1 MALVICAQRQSVLDA
16 TGPVLVTGGPG
27 SGKTTIALAKAQR
40 VIEAGLATGQSVL
53 FLSFS
58 RAAVA
63 RVAEASK
70 AQLPRALRSDLSI
83 QTFHSFYWEILQSHG
98 YLLGAPRRLRL
109 LLPHDEAA
117 LRHPHEAAGHDWVD
131 ERERLFAK
139 EGLVA
144 FDLFSTKALALLR
157 SSTRLQALY
166 SRRHPLIVVDEAQD
180 TADDQWQCVRL
191 LATGSQLLC
200 LADLEQQIYDFRPG
214 VSSERVTH
222 IMEAL
227 HPLRVDLQGQ
237 NHRSPDSEIVAFAN
251 DVLLGTPRGAPYQG
265 VSRHSFRAEAAR
277 RDAAIRSAV
286 GIAIQNA
293 KAAAAP
299 NDIESLALL
308 ATWGRGVN
316 VISRALTGNGAD
328 IKTIPH
334 RVMIDEAS
342 VLLSSRM
349 IAFLLEPRPD
359 ESVALG
365 DLATALD
372 LAASVFRA
380 RGGNGNL
387 TQAQRLA
394 ASAVQSR
401 LGTRPR
407 GNGIAA
413 KLLDALAALR
423 VHAFSGDPKCD
434 WLDARQILRS
444 AGANPLESIAKDAEQ
459 LVAFQRGRRI
469 TNALVDLWQVQ
480 GTYRGAR
487 GALDAALAE
496 DQLLSGANDLHGIHV
511 MTVHKAKG
519 KEFDAVIVFD
529 DPNSSPLIF
538 AANDL
543 APFPRSRRLL
553 RVGITRAR
561 HHVLILTD
569 MYRPS
574 ELLANHRL

>member
-1 MALVICAQRQSVLDA
+1 LALVICPQRESVLDA
-16 TGPVLVTGGPG
+16 AGPVLVTGGPG

-40 VIEAGLATGQSVL
+40 VIAAGLPLGQTVL

-63 RVAEASK
+63 RVVEASK
-70 AQLPRALRSDLSI
+70 AQLPKALQSKLSI
-83 QTFHSFYWEILQSHG
+83 QTFHSFFWEILKGYG

-117 LRHPHEAAGHDWVD
+117 MRHQFESEGGNWET
-131 ERERLFAK
+131 ERERLFRE

-144 FDLFSTKALALLR
+144 FDLFSAKAYALLAASARLR
-157 SSTRLQALY
+157 SLFS
-166 SRRHPLIVVDEAQD
+166 SRHPMIVVDEAQD

-191 LATGSQLLC
+191 LSENTQLVC
-200 LADLEQQIYDFRPG
+200 LADLDQQIYDFRPG

-227 HPLRVDLQGQ
+227 QPLRVDLQGQ
-237 NHRSPDSEIVAFAN
+237 NHRSPNSEIVAFAN
-251 DVLLGTPRGAPYQG
+251 DMLLGTPRGAAYQG
-265 VSRHSFRAEAAR
+265 VSRLNFRANADR

-286 GIAIQNA
+286 GIAIQKA
-293 KAAAAP
+293 KAGAAP
-299 NDIESLALL
+299 NDIENLALL

-316 VISRALTGNGAD
+316 IISRALTGDGTN
-328 IKTIPH
+328 KSIPH

-349 IAFLLEPRPD
+349 VSFLLEPRPA
-359 ESVALG
+359 ESAELI
-365 DLATALD
+365 DLADALD
-372 LAASVFRA
+372 LAAAVFRA

-387 TQAQRLA
+387 SQAQRLA
-394 ASAVQSR
+394 LSATQSR
-401 LGTRPR
+401 AGIAPR
-407 GNGIAA
+407 ASGVAA
-413 KLLDALAALR
+413 KLLGALRTLR
-423 VHAFSGDPKCD
+423 VHNFSGEPKRD
-434 WLDARQILRS
+434 WIEARRILRE

-459 LVAFQRGRRI
+459 LVAFQRGQRI
-469 TNALVDLWQVQ
+469 ASSLTDLWQSQ
-480 GTYRGAR
+480 GNYRNAR
-487 GALDAALAE
+487 TALDAALAE
-496 DQLLSGANDLHGIHV
+496 DQLLSGGKDLHGIHV
-511 MTVHKAKG
+511 MTVHKSKG
-519 KEFDAVIVFD
+519 KEFDAVIIFD

-538 AANDL
+538 CPED
-543 APFPRSRRLL
+543 APHPRCRRLL

-574 ELLANHRL
+574 ELLTGHHL

>member
-1 MALVICAQRQSVLDA
+1 MALVICPQRESVLDA
-16 TGPVLVTGGPG
+16 AGPVLVTGGPG

-40 VIEAGLATGQSVL
+40 VIAAGLPLGQTVL

-63 RVAEASK
+63 RVVEASK
-70 AQLPRALRSDLSI
+70 AQLPKALQSKLSI
-83 QTFHSFYWEILQSHG
+83 QTFHSFFWEILKGYG

-117 LRHPHEAAGHDWVD
+117 MRHQFESEGGNWET
-131 ERERLFAK
+131 ERERLFRE

-144 FDLFSTKALALLR
+144 FDLFSAKAYALLAASARLR
-157 SSTRLQALY
+157 SLFS
-166 SRRHPLIVVDEAQD
+166 SRHPMIVVDEAQD

-191 LATGSQLLC
+191 LSENTQLVC
-200 LADLEQQIYDFRPG
+200 LADLDQQIYDFRPG

-227 HPLRVDLQGQ
+227 QPLRVDLQGQ
-237 NHRSPDSEIVAFAN
+237 NHRSPNSEIVAFAN
-251 DVLLGTPRGAPYQG
+251 DMLLGTPRGAAYQG
-265 VSRHSFRAEAAR
+265 VSRLNFRANADR

-286 GIAIQNA
+286 GIAIQKA
-293 KAAAAP
+293 KAGAAP
-299 NDIESLALL
+299 NDIENLALL

-316 VISRALTGNGAD
+316 IISRALTGDGTN
-328 IKTIPH
+328 KSIPH

-349 IAFLLEPRPD
+349 VSFLLEPRPA
-359 ESVALG
+359 ESAELI
-365 DLATALD
+365 DLADALD
-372 LAASVFRA
+372 LAAAVFRA

-387 TQAQRLA
+387 SQAQRLA
-394 ASAVQSR
+394 LSATQSR
-401 LGTRPR
+401 AGIAPR
-407 GNGIAA
+407 ASGVAA
-413 KLLDALAALR
+413 KLLGALRTLR
-423 VHAFSGDPKCD
+423 VHNFSGEPKRD
-434 WLDARQILRS
+434 WIEARRILRE

-459 LVAFQRGRRI
+459 LVAFQRGQRI
-469 TNALVDLWQVQ
+469 ASSLTDLWQSQ
-480 GTYRGAR
+480 GNYRNAR
-487 GALDAALAE
+487 TALDAALAE
-496 DQLLSGANDLHGIHV
+496 DQLLSGGKDLHGIHV
-511 MTVHKAKG
+511 MTVHKSKG
-519 KEFDAVIVFD
+519 KEFDAVIIFD

-538 AANDL
+538 CPED
-543 APFPRSRRLL
+543 APHPRCRRLL

-574 ELLANHRL
+574 ELLTGHHL

>member
-1 MALVICAQRQSVLDA
+1 MALVICPQRQSVLDA
-16 TGPVLVTGGPG
+16 AGPVLVTGGPG

-40 VIEAGLATGQSVL
+40 VIAVGLPPGQTVL

-63 RVAEASK
+63 RVVEASK
-70 AQLPRALRSDLSI
+70 TQLPKALQSKLSI
-83 QTFHSFYWEILQSHG
+83 QTFHSFFWEILKGYG

-117 LRHPHEAAGHDWVD
+117 MRHQFESEGGNWEM
-131 ERERLFAK
+131 ERERLFRE

-144 FDLFSTKALALLR
+144 FDLFSAKAYALLAASARLR
-157 SSTRLQALY
+157 SLFS
-166 SRRHPLIVVDEAQD
+166 SRHPMIVVDEAQD

-191 LATGSQLLC
+191 LSENTQLVC
-200 LADLEQQIYDFRPG
+200 LADLDQQIYDFRPG

-227 HPLRVDLQGQ
+227 QPLRVDLQGQ

-251 DVLLGTPRGAPYQG
+251 DMLLGTPRGAAYQG
-265 VSRHSFRAEAAR
+265 VSRLNFRANADR

-286 GIAIQNA
+286 GIAIQKA
-293 KAAAAP
+293 KVGAAP
-299 NDIESLALL
+299 NDIENLALL

-316 VISRALTGNGAD
+316 IISRALTGDVTN
-328 IKTIPH
+328 KSIPH

-349 IAFLLEPRPD
+349 VAFLLEPRPV
-359 ESVALG
+359 ESAELI
-365 DLATALD
+365 DLADALD
-372 LAASVFRA
+372 LAAAVFRA

-387 TQAQRLA
+387 SQAQRLA
-394 ASAVQSR
+394 VNATQSR
-401 LGTRPR
+401 AGIEPR
-407 GNGIAA
+407 ASGIAA
-413 KLLDALAALR
+413 KLLGALRTLR
-423 VHAFSGDPKCD
+423 VHNFSGEPKRD
-434 WLDARQILRS
+434 WIEARRILRE

-459 LVAFQRGRRI
+459 LVAFQRGQRI
-469 TNALVDLWQVQ
+469 ASSLTDLWQSQ
-480 GTYRGAR
+480 GNYRNAR
-487 GALDAALAE
+487 TALDGALAE
-496 DQLLSGANDLHGIHV
+496 DQLLSGGKDLHGIHV
-511 MTVHKAKG
+511 MTVHKSKG
-519 KEFDAVIVFD
+519 KEFDAVIIFD

-538 AANDL
+538 CPED
-543 APFPRSRRLL
+543 APHPRCRRLL

-574 ELLANHRL
+574 ELLTGHHL

>member
-1 MALVICAQRQSVLDA
+1 MALVICPQRQSVLDA
-16 TGPVLVTGGPG
+16 AGPVLVTGGPG

-40 VIEAGLATGQSVL
+40 VIAVGLPPGQTVL

-63 RVAEASK
+63 RVVEASK
-70 AQLPRALRSDLSI
+70 TQLPKALQSKLSI
-83 QTFHSFYWEILQSHG
+83 QTFHSFFWEILKGYG

-117 LRHPHEAAGHDWVD
+117 MRHQFESEGGNWEM
-131 ERERLFAK
+131 ERERLFRE

-144 FDLFSTKALALLR
+144 FDLFSAKAYALLAASARLR
-157 SSTRLQALY
+157 SLFS
-166 SRRHPLIVVDEAQD
+166 SRHPMIVVDEAQD

-191 LATGSQLLC
+191 LSENTQLVC
-200 LADLEQQIYDFRPG
+200 LADLDQQIYDFRPG

-227 HPLRVDLQGQ
+227 QPLRVDLQGQ

-251 DVLLGTPRGAPYQG
+251 DMLLGTPRGAAYQG
-265 VSRHSFRAEAAR
+265 VSRLNFRANADR

-286 GIAIQNA
+286 GIAIQKA
-293 KAAAAP
+293 KVGAAP
-299 NDIESLALL
+299 NDIENLALL

-316 VISRALTGNGAD
+316 IISRALTGDGTN
-328 IKTIPH
+328 KSIPH

-349 IAFLLEPRPD
+349 VAFLLEPRPV
-359 ESVALG
+359 ESAELI
-365 DLATALD
+365 DLADALD
-372 LAASVFRA
+372 LAAAVFRA

-387 TQAQRLA
+387 SQAQRLA
-394 ASAVQSR
+394 VNATQSR
-401 LGTRPR
+401 AGIEPR
-407 GNGIAA
+407 ASGVAA
-413 KLLDALAALR
+413 KLLGALRTLR
-423 VHAFSGDPKCD
+423 VHNFSGEPKRD
-434 WLDARQILRS
+434 WIEARRILRE

-459 LVAFQRGRRI
+459 LVAFQRGQRI
-469 TNALVDLWQVQ
+469 ASSLTDLWQSQ
-480 GTYRGAR
+480 GNYRNAR
-487 GALDAALAE
+487 TALDAALAE
-496 DQLLSGANDLHGIHV
+496 DQLLSGGKDLHGIHV
-511 MTVHKAKG
+511 MTVHKSKG
-519 KEFDAVIVFD
+519 KEFDAVIIFD

-538 AANDL
+538 CPED
-543 APFPRSRRLL
+543 APHPRCRRLL

-574 ELLANHRL
+574 ELLTGHHL

>member
-1 MALVICAQRQSVLDA
+1 MALVICPQRQSVLDA
-16 TGPVLVTGGPG
+16 AGPVLVTGGPG

-40 VIEAGLATGQSVL
+40 VIAVGLPPGQTVL

-63 RVAEASK
+63 RVVEASK
-70 AQLPRALRSDLSI
+70 TQLPKALQSKLSI
-83 QTFHSFYWEILQSHG
+83 QTFHSFFWEILKGYG

-117 LRHPHEAAGHDWVD
+117 MRHQFESEGGNWEM
-131 ERERLFAK
+131 ERERLFRE

-144 FDLFSTKALALLR
+144 FDLFSAKAYALLAASARLR
-157 SSTRLQALY
+157 SLFS
-166 SRRHPLIVVDEAQD
+166 SRHPMIVVDEAQD

-191 LATGSQLLC
+191 LSENTQLVC
-200 LADLEQQIYDFRPG
+200 LADLDQQIYDFRPG

-227 HPLRVDLQGQ
+227 QPLRVDLQGQ

-251 DVLLGTPRGAPYQG
+251 DMLLGTPRGAAYQG
-265 VSRHSFRAEAAR
+265 VSRLNFRANADR

-286 GIAIQNA
+286 GIAIQKA
-293 KAAAAP
+293 KAGAAP
-299 NDIESLALL
+299 NDIENLALL

-316 VISRALTGNGAD
+316 IISRALTGDVTN
-328 IKTIPH
+328 KSIPH

-349 IAFLLEPRPD
+349 VAFLLEPRPV
-359 ESVALG
+359 ESAELI
-365 DLATALD
+365 DLADALD
-372 LAASVFRA
+372 LAAAVFRA

-387 TQAQRLA
+387 SQAQRLA
-394 ASAVQSR
+394 VNATQSR
-401 LGTRPR
+401 AGIEPR
-407 GNGIAA
+407 ASGIAA
-413 KLLDALAALR
+413 KLLGALRTLR
-423 VHAFSGDPKCD
+423 VHNFSGEPKRD
-434 WLDARQILRS
+434 WIEARRILRE

-459 LVAFQRGRRI
+459 LVAFQRGQRI
-469 TNALVDLWQVQ
+469 ASSLTDLWQSQ
-480 GTYRGAR
+480 GNYRNAR
-487 GALDAALAE
+487 TALDAALAE
-496 DQLLSGANDLHGIHV
+496 DQLLSGGKDLHGIHV
-511 MTVHKAKG
+511 MTVHKSKG
-519 KEFDAVIVFD
+519 KEFDAVIIFD

-538 AANDL
+538 CPED
-543 APFPRSRRLL
+543 APHPRCRRLL

-574 ELLANHRL
+574 ELLTGHHL

>member
-1 MALVICAQRQSVLDA
+1 MALVICPQRQSVLDA
-16 TGPVLVTGGPG
+16 AGPVLVTGGPG

-40 VIEAGLATGQSVL
+40 VIAVGLPPGQTVL

-63 RVAEASK
+63 RVVEASK
-70 AQLPRALRSDLSI
+70 AQLPKALQSKLSI
-83 QTFHSFYWEILQSHG
+83 QTFHSFFWEILKGYG

-117 LRHPHEAAGHDWVD
+117 MRHQFESEGGNWEM
-131 ERERLFAK
+131 ERERLFRE

-144 FDLFSTKALALLR
+144 FDLFSAKAYALLAASARLR
-157 SSTRLQALY
+157 SLFS
-166 SRRHPLIVVDEAQD
+166 SRHPMIVVDEAQD

-191 LATGSQLLC
+191 LSENTQLVC
-200 LADLEQQIYDFRPG
+200 LADLDQQIYDFRPG

-227 HPLRVDLQGQ
+227 QPLRVDLQGQ

-251 DVLLGTPRGAPYQG
+251 DMLLGTPRGAAYQG
-265 VSRHSFRAEAAR
+265 VSRLNFRANADR

-286 GIAIQNA
+286 GIAIQKA
-293 KAAAAP
+293 KVGAAP
-299 NDIESLALL
+299 NDIENLALL

-316 VISRALTGNGAD
+316 IISRALTGDVTN
-328 IKTIPH
+328 KSIPH

-349 IAFLLEPRPD
+349 VAFLLEPRPV
-359 ESVALG
+359 ESAELI
-365 DLATALD
+365 DLADALD
-372 LAASVFRA
+372 LAAAVFRA

-387 TQAQRLA
+387 SQAQRLA
-394 ASAVQSR
+394 VNATQSR
-401 LGTRPR
+401 AGIEPR
-407 GNGIAA
+407 ASGIAA
-413 KLLDALAALR
+413 KLLGALRTLR
-423 VHAFSGDPKCD
+423 VHNFSGEPKRD
-434 WLDARQILRS
+434 WIEARRILRE

-459 LVAFQRGRRI
+459 LVAFQRGQRI
-469 TNALVDLWQVQ
+469 ASSLTDLWQSQ
-480 GTYRGAR
+480 GNYRNAR
-487 GALDAALAE
+487 TALDAALAE
-496 DQLLSGANDLHGIHV
+496 DQLLSGGKDLHGIHV
-511 MTVHKAKG
+511 MTVHKSKG
-519 KEFDAVIVFD
+519 KEFDAVIIFD

-538 AANDL
+538 CPED
-543 APFPRSRRLL
+543 APHPRCRRLL

-574 ELLANHRL
+574 ELLTGHHL